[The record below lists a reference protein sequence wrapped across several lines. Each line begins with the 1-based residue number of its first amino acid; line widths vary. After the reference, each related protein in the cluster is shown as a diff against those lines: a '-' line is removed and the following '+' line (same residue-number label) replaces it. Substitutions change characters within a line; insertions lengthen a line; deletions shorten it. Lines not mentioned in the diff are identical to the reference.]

1 MALKPLRKYDEG
13 SDIAYVLNEVAE
25 AGIVVR
31 HVSTASGT
39 GKPGDANNLVEV
51 PTSVSGVPV
60 GILVPDVVSIDLSRQ
75 NHIARN
81 HRDELPVCSPVTIV
95 TDGYVYTN
103 MLVSGVSPTPGQPAY
118 YVSGGLVTNV
128 AGSAVVGRFRG
139 QKDAD
144 GYIGVDVKLG
154 V

>member
-31 HVSTASGT
+31 HVTGASGT
-39 GKPGDANNLVEV
+39 GKPGDANNLVEL
-51 PTSVSGVPV
+51 PTDSGGVPV
-60 GILVPDVVSIDLSRQ
+60 GVLVSDVVSLDLSRH
-75 NHIARN
+75 NHIGRN
-81 HRDELPVCSPVTIV
+81 HRDEVPVCSPVTLV

-103 MLVSGVSPTPGQPAY
+103 MLVSGDDPTPGAAAY
-118 YVSGGLVTNV
+118 YTTGGMLTTS
-128 AGSAVVGRFRG
+128 AGSTVVGRFRG
-139 QKDAD
+139 KKDAD
-144 GYIGVDVKLG
+144 GYVGVDVTVG